1 LLALI
6 VYIIAFIFIF
16 LLEVFKLLYWQELR
30 NRTFTLYILILI
42 LKYKF
47 FQVSNL
53 FYFSLILEILVILQ
67 VLDCGISTNMKLSA
81 DQIILFNRTIKF
93 SNINLDFTVLIFII
107 KIVPDSIYLS
117 ALFANGRIEL
127 NYPFSI
133 FQFKSLWII
142 NNFGEV
148 LGFQIWRMSINYF

>member
-1 LLALI
+1 MLALI
-6 VYIIAFIFIF
+6 IYIIAFIFIF
-16 LLEVFKLLYWQELR
+16 LLKVFKLLYWQELR

-117 ALFANGRIEL
+117 ALFANGRIKL
-127 NYPFSI
+127 NKPFSI

>member
-1 LLALI
+1 MLALI